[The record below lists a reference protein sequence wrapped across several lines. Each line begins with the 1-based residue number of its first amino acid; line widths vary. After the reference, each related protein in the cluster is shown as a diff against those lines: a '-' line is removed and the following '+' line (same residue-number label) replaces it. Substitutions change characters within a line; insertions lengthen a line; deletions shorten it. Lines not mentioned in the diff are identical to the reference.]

1 MHRGFCCCGSVHFA
15 VAKYLHDYLYDQT
28 RSCRVPRGLIGD
40 LLRLVSLLANVERY
54 YRLA

>member
-1 MHRGFCCCGSVHFA
+1 MHRGFCCCGSVHFS

-28 RSCRVPRGLIGD
+28 RSCRVP
-40 LLRLVSLLANVERY
+40 LRLFGHPLPLGSLFANVERY